1 MAPGSPKSQQY
12 CCCAIGSRDR
22 SISVWLTSLKRP
34 LVVIK
39 DLFDDSVLDIS
50 WSSNGLYLFAC
61 SWDGSVA
68 CVIFEQEEIGIPL
81 SIKEKVSRIFW
92 RSSQWY
98 SFSIHVIF
106 RDVHSRRLTCFLNL
120 LLLFLCIQQ
129 SFAYSYFIQMKKKE
143 LIKVSIC
150 NRNKK

>member
-1 MAPGSPKSQQY
+1 MKTICPGSPKTQQL

-50 WSSNGLYLFAC
+50 WSSNGLHLLAC

-68 CVIFEQEEIGIPL
+68 CVNFTPSEIGSPL
-81 SIKEKVSRIFW
+81 SVSEKV
-92 RSSQWY
+92 
-98 SFSIHVIF
+98 
-106 RDVHSRRLTCFLNL
+106 
-120 LLLFLCIQQ
+120 
-129 SFAYSYFIQMKKKE
+129 
-143 LIKVSIC
+143 IKL
-150 NRNKK
+150 